1 MGFTATSPSE
11 GTAVTPVTLL
21 DDLKN
26 GTKTRTQLKKAL
38 LGYMKKEACKTED
51 NITRCTPE
59 ARRNKNIVNYVGF
72 EKEWAVINKRSL
84 AVLKETIPK
93 LQSKDSSTRLEG
105 LDDLTN
111 LMLAF
116 EVTSTPEKKQNRALR
131 LLIGYFYFFPS
142 LYFKETSIKPYLPE
156 RMLRIGS
163 FHAADFFDMGK
174 DFYPLGIEAY
184 KHLLKAYGTTPADQS
199 QYVYWISWGYLQL
212 KQYDEAAT
220 WAKKMPPCIGMTDAP
235 ARLQKWAKQGKAKQR
250 KKK

>member
-51 NITRCTPE
+51 NITRYTPE
-59 ARRNKNIVNYVGF
+59 AQRNKNIVNYVGF

-93 LQSKDSSTRLEG
+93 LQSKDSSIRLEG

-131 LLIGYFYFFPS
+131 LLIGYFYFFPVFISRKPASS
-142 LYFKETSIKPYLPE
+142 LIFRNACCVSAL
-156 RMLRIGS
+156 S
-163 FHAADFFDMGK
+163 
-174 DFYPLGIEAY
+174 
-184 KHLLKAYGTTPADQS
+184 
-199 QYVYWISWGYLQL
+199 
-212 KQYDEAAT
+212 
-220 WAKKMPPCIGMTDAP
+220 MPPTFLRWERISILLA
-235 ARLQKWAKQGKAKQR
+235 
-250 KKK
+250 